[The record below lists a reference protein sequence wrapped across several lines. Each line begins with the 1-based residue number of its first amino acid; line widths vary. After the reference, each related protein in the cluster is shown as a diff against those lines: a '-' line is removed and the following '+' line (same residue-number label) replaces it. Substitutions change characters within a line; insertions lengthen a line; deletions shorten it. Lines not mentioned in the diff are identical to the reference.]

1 MIVAALAVHSVIELE
16 TTHSLQGA
24 LPFPKHELNMNSVR
38 IRFSNQWIY
47 SFRSAMFEEKLRAP
61 RATHSSFE
69 GILYPVAP
77 SEMVDGADQQPRA
90 LGTWLPVYWTVV

>member
-1 MIVAALAVHSVIELE
+1 
-16 TTHSLQGA
+16 
-24 LPFPKHELNMNSVR
+24 
-38 IRFSNQWIY
+38 
-47 SFRSAMFEEKLRAP
+47 MFEEKLRAP